1 MSAPIL
7 LVEDSESLAAV
18 YQAYLAKEEY
28 QVAHVSSGEAAL
40 RHMLQSPPQVILLDL
55 KLPDMSGMDILQWM
69 ASQQINS
76 AVIIITAHGSVDTAI
91 DSMRLGVFDYL
102 EKPFDASRLLVT
114 VKNALKFSSLQNL
127 VDEYQSDTSRTH
139 YHGFVGASLAMQRIY
154 KMIDAVAPSKA
165 TVFITGESGTG
176 KEVCAEAV
184 HKQGPRAS
192 KPFVALNC
200 GAIPKELMESEIFG
214 HMKGAFTG
222 AAAERKGAAELAD
235 GGTLFLDEIGEMD
248 MELQT
253 KLLRFIQTSK
263 FQKVGGSKEIKV
275 NIRFICATNRDPW
288 EEVKAGRFRE
298 DLYYRLYVIP
308 IHLPPLRDRGQD
320 ILAIATKLLRHYAQ
334 EEGKAF
340 TRFSSTCASV
350 LLHHDW
356 PGNVRELQN
365 IIRNICVLQDGEV
378 VEAQQL
384 PPPLSQVASENYLTL
399 IDGEKVEIEEVELMP
414 EFVITEEIPL
424 QPLWL
429 TERQAIEK
437 AIAHCQGNIPKAA
450 ELLEVSPSTI
460 YRKKQSWD
468 ELAG

>member
-1 MSAPIL
+1 MSASIL
-7 LVEDSESLAAV
+7 LVEDSDSLAAV
-18 YQAYLAKEEY
+18 YEAYLAKEAY
-28 QVAHVSSGEAAL
+28 RVTRVATGEQAL
-40 RHMLQSPPQVILLDL
+40 REMMKQPPQLVLLDL
-55 KLPDMSGMDILQWM
+55 RLPDMTGLDVLQWL
-69 ASQQINS
+69 AGQPWSC
-76 AVIIITAHGSVDTAI
+76 AVIMATAHGSVDTAV
-91 DSMRLGVFDYL
+91 DAMRLGVFDYL

-114 VKNALKFSSLQNL
+114 VKNALKYNSLQSL
-127 VDEYQSDTSRTH
+127 VEEYQTDSSRTQ
-139 YHGFVGASLAMQRIY
+139 YHGFIGGSLAMQQVY

-184 HKQGPRAS
+184 HKQGARAS
-192 KPFVALNC
+192 KPFIALNC

-214 HMKGAFTG
+214 HVKGAFTG
-222 AAAERKGAAELAD
+222 ASSERRGAAELAD

-253 KLLRFIQTSK
+253 KLLRFIQTAR
-263 FQKVGGSKEIKV
+263 FQKVGGSKEV
-275 NIRFICATNRDPW
+275 TVDVRFICATNRDPW

-308 IHLPPLRDRGQD
+308 IHLPPLRERGQD
-320 ILAIATKLLRHYAQ
+320 VLAIATKLLLHYAK
-334 EEGKAF
+334 EEGKTF
-340 TRFSSTCASV
+340 KRFSSTCASV
-350 LLHHDW
+350 LMNHEW

-365 IIRNICVLQDGEV
+365 VIRNICVLQDGEEV
-378 VEAQQL
+378 DASQL
-384 PPPLSQVASENYLTL
+384 PPPLNQSVSESHLVL
-399 IDGEKVEIEEVELMP
+399 PELEEVELAP
-414 EFVITEEIPL
+414 LQESVIVSEEIPL

-437 AIAHCQGNIPKAA
+437 AIAHCDGNIPKAA

-468 ELAG
+468 